1 MIFNYPHTSMQDM
14 NLDWLIKIAKESKDI
29 LDSVHSDIEKFFTA
43 WINANYAKLML
54 NAFYNEEQK
63 EIIFTTAMKSLDVHS
78 YDSTSHTMT
87 ITQGGE

>member
-1 MIFNYPHTSMQDM
+1 MIYNYPHTSMQEM

-29 LDSVHSDIEKFFTA
+29 LDSVQTEIKDLFTE

-54 NAFYNEEQK
+54 NAFYNAEEK

-78 YDSTSHTMT
+78 YDSETETMN
-87 ITQGGE
+87 INQLI